1 MLGAIWNAI
10 GIIVGYMIL
19 IPLVIFIVLF
29 VVYGIKEMIVYSIK
43 AAAEVAEW
51 IVGKNNKNN

>member
-19 IPLVIFIVLF
+19 IPLLIF
-29 VVYGIKEMIVYSIK
+29 VVVFVGALLDELVKMIWVSTKEAIDRFK
-43 AAAEVAEW
+43 Q
-51 IVGKNNKNN
+51 NN

>member
-19 IPLVIFIVLF
+19 IPLLILVVVI
-29 VVYGIKEMIVYSIK
+29 VVSCIKGLIDLSIK

-51 IVGKNNKNN
+51 IVGKFKK